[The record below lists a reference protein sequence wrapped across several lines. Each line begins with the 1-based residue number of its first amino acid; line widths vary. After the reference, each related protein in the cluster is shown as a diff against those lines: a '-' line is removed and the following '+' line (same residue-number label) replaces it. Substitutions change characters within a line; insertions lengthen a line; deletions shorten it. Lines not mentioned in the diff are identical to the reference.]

1 MEPQQSIEEKDYF
14 VLYLV
19 IATLVLIAIFAAV
32 KLNENEKFAPIKQ
45 QLAEESQQMNLRI
58 IKEYED

>member
-19 IATLVLIAIFAAV
+19 IATLVLIAIIAAV

>member
-1 MEPQQSIEEKDYF
+1 MDKQTDNEKDSF

-19 IATLVLIAIFAAV
+19 LATIVLVAAILLV
-32 KLNENEKFAPIKQ
+32 KLNENEKFAPIRQ
-45 QLAEESQQMNLRI
+45 QLDEENKQMNIRV

>member
-19 IATLVLIAIFAAV
+19 IATLVLIAIIAAV
-32 KLNENEKFAPIKQ
+32 KL
-45 QLAEESQQMNLRI
+45 LGHH
-58 IKEYED
+58 